1 MNLKEIHTFVICAYG
16 NSSYLEE
23 CMLSLV
29 NQHNQSS
36 IILYTS
42 TPSLQIEELCK
53 KYNIAYYH
61 GSGGSIGKDWNNA
74 LSCVKTRYA
83 TIAHQDDYYEP
94 QYSELIIKKFQ
105 SNPDALIA
113 YSDYF
118 EEKNGKKIER
128 TLNLKIKRLMLRTIN
143 LFPKS
148 KLWRT
153 RVLAFGNAICCPSVS
168 YDLSVL
174 NGFKFD
180 EKLKGNLDWIA
191 WYQIGKM
198 KGSFVY
204 VDKPLM
210 CHRIHEESE
219 TSKTISNNTRSQ
231 EDLETLEIF
240 WPKWFA
246 KILMK
251 QYVKSQKTNG

>member
-1 MNLKEIHTFVICAYG
+1 MHSFHRC
-16 NSSYLEE
+16 
-23 CMLSLV
+23 
-29 NQHNQSS
+29 
-36 IILYTS
+36 
-42 TPSLQIEELCK
+42 
-53 KYNIAYYH
+53 
-61 GSGGSIGKDWNNA
+61 GGF
-74 LSCVKTRYA
+74 
-83 TIAHQDDYYEP
+83 P

-128 TLNLKIKRLMLRTIN
+128 TLNLKIKRFMLRTIN

-148 KLWRT
+148 KFWRT

-240 WPKWFA
+240 WPKWIA
-246 KILMK
+246 KLLMR
-251 QYVKSQKTNG
+251 QYVKSQNSNN